1 MVNFSFPQG
10 ALSQGGQIPVT
21 YGRQPVLAQRP
32 YTPPV
37 SAAQLSKYTSNA
49 RQSRGMNFP
58 MIPDNR
64 INMGTEGLMR
74 IGGAMMGG
82 ARDGALSAYSAGMDA
97 YGGIQDYNRQADME
111 RMQIEEARMLEEQRR
126 QDLMRKLSSGG
137 SSTSAKPG
145 DPGAIADLRVGMA
158 KLQSAKTELENNK
171 NLTGMSPSDIW
182 NRVVGRTVGNKEEA
196 IRLFLQEIRLDSI
209 MRRVAET
216 KGAIS
221 NAEMALFGQQ
231 TPDVNAQ
238 ESVWIDWINRQMYMQ
253 QLLMQRLE
261 TGDSVDPNAPIEQTM
276 PGLPP
281 LNTGSTPTETPP
293 SVLDDETNAL
303 IEQYA
308 PNIATQ

>member
-1 MVNFSFPQG
+1 MVNFSYPPGILNGQPGAQPQLNMG
-10 ALSQGGQIPVT
+10 
-21 YGRQPVLAQRP
+21 QPVLSQNVQAKAP
-32 YTPPV
+32 ALTG
-37 SAAQLSKYTSNA
+37 NA
-49 RQSRGMNFP
+49 RMSSRMP
-58 MIPDNR
+58 TIPDNR
-64 INMGTEGLMR
+64 IGLGEGMLR
-74 IGGAMMGG
+74 VGGAMMQG
-82 ARDGALSAYSAGMDA
+82 ANTGQGYSSAIDA
-97 YGGIQDYNRQADME
+97 YGNIMDYNRQADME
-111 RMQIEEARMLEEQRR
+111 RMQIEQARMLEDQRR
-126 QDLMRKLSSGG
+126 QDLMRKLSLGG
-137 SSTSAKPG
+137 SSTSTKPG
-145 DPGAIADLRVGMA
+145 DLGAVADLRVGMA
-158 KLQSAKTELENNK
+158 KLQSAKAELEANK
-171 NLTGMSPSDIW
+171 NLTGMSPKDIW
-182 NRVVGRTVGNKEEA
+182 NRVIGRTVGNKEEA

-221 NAEMALFGQQ
+221 NAEMALFGSQ

-253 QLLMQRLE
+253 ELLMQRLE
-261 TGDSVDPNAPIEQTM
+261 TGSSVDPNAPIEQTM